1 MSKLRNA
8 GRGVSRR
15 RVLTATAGW
24 IAAPAVL
31 PSTAHA
37 AWPTDKPV
45 RVVVANS
52 AGGPSDISARL
63 IAPALQ
69 EALGGAFVVE
79 NRPGGGSVTGMLGV
93 SRAEPDGYTLLVAT
107 SGWSTSSALYAPP
120 PYDPIKDIIPLCE
133 IGGSPSVF
141 VVQPSLGVS
150 TLKEAVALARK
161 DPTKFNIAS
170 PPMGSTLHLGGE
182 LLKIQ
187 EGLKDVALVLHSG
200 GGQAIQALLSGV
212 VQMCSSS
219 LAPAHEHIK
228 AGTLKCLAILGE
240 ERWPD
245 MPDVPT
251 AAEAGYPGFL
261 FETRTGL
268 MAPPKTPPE
277 IVARLEKAAV
287 DALAKPD
294 LRAKY
299 ERAGFIVRG
308 KPGKDYAA
316 SIASEVTRFG
326 EIISKAGIKPKP
338 L

>member
-1 MSKLRNA
+1 MA
-8 GRGVSRR
+8 GEQGISRR
-15 RVLTATAGW
+15 VMLARTGAMSASSLLPILGPTTAY
-24 IAAPAVL
+24 
-31 PSTAHA
+31 A
-37 AWPTDKPV
+37 AWPVDKPV
-45 RVVVANS
+45 RIVVANS

-69 EALGGAFVVE
+69 SALGGSFVVE
-79 NRPGGGSVTGMLGV
+79 NRPGGGAVTGMLGV

-107 SGWSTSSALYAPP
+107 SGWSTSSSLYTPP
-120 PYDPIKDIIPLCE
+120 PYDPIADIIPIME

-141 VVQPSLGVS
+141 VVQSTLGVS
-150 TLKEAVALARK
+150 TLKEAIALARK
-161 DPTKFNIAS
+161 DQSKFNIAS
-170 PPMGSTLHLGGE
+170 PPMGSTLHLGAE
-182 LLKIQ
+182 LLKLR
-187 EGLKDVALVLHSG
+187 EKLPDVAIVLHSG

-219 LAPAHEHIK
+219 LAPAHELIK
-228 AGTLKCLAILGE
+228 AGTLKCLAILGD

-245 MPDVPT
+245 LPDVPT
-251 AAEAGYPGFL
+251 AAEAGYPEFL

-287 DALAKPD
+287 DALKAPE
-294 LRAKY
+294 LRDRY

-308 KPGKDYAA
+308 KPGKDYATN
-316 SIASEVTRFG
+316 IAGEVTRFQQIVA
-326 EIISKAGIKPKP
+326 EAGIKPKP